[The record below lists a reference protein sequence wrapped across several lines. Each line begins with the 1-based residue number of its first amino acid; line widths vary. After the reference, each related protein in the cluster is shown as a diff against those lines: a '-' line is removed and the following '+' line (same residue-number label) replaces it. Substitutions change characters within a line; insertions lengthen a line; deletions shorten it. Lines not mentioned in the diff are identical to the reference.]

1 MSQSLDSRAWSQ
13 RNERVLK
20 GAEGVGQG
28 GSGDEGQGDFS
39 WSLQEEGRCSAELE
53 KQ

>member
-13 RNERVLK
+13 RDERVLK

-28 GSGDEGQGDFS
+28 GSR
-39 WSLQEEGRCSAELE
+39 EEGHLHTARERRKE
-53 KQ
+53 